1 MSRIATDWVW
11 NLDLKAS
18 QKLLLLAL
26 ADRADEYH
34 CCYPSIMRLIKDTG
48 LDKKTIGKWISQMIE
63 GGLIT
68 DTGERKGATK
78 RVRVLRLNVDSEYPR
93 KRGDSVQANQPK
105 TGNVPKNGNI
115 PKNGSLNAP
124 KNGSLN
130 VPKNG
135 SLNQSLEP
143 VNESKN
149 ITPVAHATNA
159 DFIPR
164 SRYAF
169 EGNIVKLNHA
179 DFASWQKLYTNVD
192 LVYELQKLDIEFS
205 HEKPKNW
212 FITASQKLS
221 YQNKQAAWRGHST
234 PAGADQPHWN
244 DLSEWENNFL

>member
-18 QKLLLLAL
+18 QKLLLLSL

-48 LDKKTIGKWISQMIE
+48 LDKKTIGKWIGQMIE
-63 GGLIT
+63 DGLLT

-78 RVRVLRLNVDSEYPR
+78 RVRVLRLNVDSECPQ
-93 KRGDSVQANQPK
+93 KRVDSVQANEPK
-105 TGNVPKNGNI
+105 NGNVPKNGNI

-135 SLNQSLEP
+135 SQNQSLES
-143 VNESKN
+143 VIESKN
-149 ITPVAHATNA
+149 KTPVADATNA
-159 DFIPR
+159 EFIPR
-164 SRYAF
+164 SQYAF

-179 DFASWQKLYTNVD
+179 DFASWQKLYANVN

-221 YQNKQAAWRGHST
+221 YQNKQGVWRCQPPT
-234 PAGADQPHWN
+234 EDINQPHWN